1 MNIGVNCC
9 HLSDKTD
16 GAKTRLI
23 NFYSLT
29 VKEKNR
35 NSYFYSK
42 KLNIKD

>member
-29 VKEKNR
+29 VKEKKNR
-35 NSYFYSK
+35 NSYFLFQK
-42 KLNIKD
+42 TLI